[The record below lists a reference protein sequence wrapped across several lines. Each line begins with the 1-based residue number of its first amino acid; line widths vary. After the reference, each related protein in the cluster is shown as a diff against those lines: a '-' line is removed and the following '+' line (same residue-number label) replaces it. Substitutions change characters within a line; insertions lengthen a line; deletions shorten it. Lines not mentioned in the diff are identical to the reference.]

1 MIKEFPNIIYI
12 GQSVDKDISC
22 LCQAYNLV
30 GSISSFL
37 RISLIFNNN
46 LKKYWEYDIYKPS
59 TKLKQYHHDF
69 YNIPIK
75 YTIYK
80 MKPSENYKNEMFNW
94 RNIPEQ
100 INLMVEEKCINNFQ
114 IIKPNKYE

>member
-1 MIKEFPNIIYI
+1 
-12 GQSVDKDISC
+12 
-22 LCQAYNLV
+22 
-30 GSISSFL
+30 
-37 RISLIFNNN
+37 
-46 LKKYWEYDIYKPS
+46 
-59 TKLKQYHHDF
+59 
-69 YNIPIK
+69 
-75 YTIYK
+75 